1 MSKIAGKY
9 YATMTMNSMK
19 RGFAM
24 TSSIGFDNL
33 IVMIDL
39 SLAEF
44 SRTRCLVCAGGNLAR
59 VEGTLPAVPPILLY
73 HLYENLL

>member
-1 MSKIAGKY
+1 MQAQAAMSHG
-9 YATMTMNSMK
+9 MTVNPMK
-19 RGFAM
+19 RYFAM

-33 IVMIDL
+33 IVTIDL

-44 SRTRCLVCAGGNLAR
+44 SRTRCLVCAGGNLMR
-59 VEGTLPAVPPILLY
+59 MEGTLPTVSPIPLN

>member
-19 RGFAM
+19 RGFAI

-33 IVMIDL
+33 IVTIDL

-44 SRTRCLVCAGGNLAR
+44 SRTRCLGCAGGNLTR
-59 VEGTLPAVPPILLY
+59 MEGTLPTVSPIPLN